1 MLSNLS
7 IIKNEKLPGWGRHSV
22 NKCAGEDGKKERQSH
37 FGEDSS
43 LETAS
48 EHGLFKAVNACENKN
63 EVERSQ
69 ETTGNG
75 H

>member
-1 MLSNLS
+1 
-7 IIKNEKLPGWGRHSV
+7 V